1 LTTGNG
7 LSPAFLKGENPMDN
21 IKAHE
26 KLHVLGG
33 SQFLINIRY
42 QQHNSWQGSI
52 QRLNTGET
60 INFRSTL
67 ELLFLIESATEQQT
81 VTTGEKEERFR
92 SWKIEKEVDDP
103 PDHKGATGA

>member
-1 LTTGNG
+1 
-7 LSPAFLKGENPMDN
+7 MDN

-52 QRLNTGET
+52 QRLDTGEV

-67 ELLFLIESATEQQT
+67 ELLYLVESAVGQPTAPT
-81 VTTGEKEERFR
+81 MEKEERFR
-92 SWKIEKEVDDP
+92 SWKKEKEVDEP
-103 PDHKGATGA
+103 PDHTGATGA